1 MADGERLADIVEAAV
16 ARGDAPGVV
25 AAVGR
30 GDETHVRAAGLMA
43 VGGPPMRPGTLFR
56 IASITKPVT
65 AAVVL
70 SLVEDGLLGLDEP
83 VDRLLPE
90 LANRR
95 VLRRPDGPLTDTI
108 RAERAVTTRDL
119 LTFTWGFGMQG
130 AMFMA
135 AEPWPIVR
143 AVAERE
149 LSSFGPANPDTTPEP
164 DTWMARLG
172 ELPLLAQ
179 PGERWLYSAGSQV
192 LGVLAARAAGAP
204 FEDVMRER
212 VLAPLGMR
220 DTAFY
225 AADTSRLATAYEGL
239 TVRDRPDGQWSRP
252 PRFPDGAAGLVS
264 TAADLL
270 AFGRMLRRGG
280 DPVLEPGTVAE
291 MTRDQL
297 TPAQRARVWPGFSFL
312 DDRGWG
318 YGVSV
323 TEWGYTWEGGSGT
336 LDQAVPDRDL
346 TVVVLTQ
353 RAADETGMP
362 AVCGEVL
369 EMAIGG
375 SAQRNLRRNGSCG
388 WYGSTLTR
396 ALITAAPPR
405 SRSSSVTSGRS
416 SASLDTR
423 SRRSR
428 STSRSGCE
436 LSRPVR

>member
-1 MADGERLADIVEAAV
+1 
-16 ARGDAPGVV
+16 
-25 AAVGR
+25 
-30 GDETHVRAAGLMA
+30 
-43 VGGPPMRPGTLFR
+43 MRPTTLFR

-70 SLVEDGLLGLDEP
+70 SLAEDGLLGLDEP

-90 LANRR
+90 LADRR

-108 RAERAVTTRDL
+108 EAERAVTTRDL

-135 AEPWPIVR
+135 PEPWPIVS

-149 LSSFGPANPDTTPEP
+149 LSSFGSPDPDTTPEP
-164 DTWMARLG
+164 DTFMARLG

-192 LGVLAARAAGAP
+192 LGVLAARAAGVP

-212 VLAPLGMR
+212 VLAPLGME
-220 DTAFY
+220 DTAFH
-225 AADTSRLATAYEGL
+225 AEDTGRLATAYERRDGEL
-239 TVRDRPDGQWSRP
+239 VVSDRPDGQWSRP

-264 TAADLL
+264 TAEDLVG
-270 AFGRMLRRGG
+270 FGRMLLRGG
-280 DPVLEPGTVAE
+280 DPVLKPGTVAE

-312 DDRGWG
+312 DDRSWG

-323 TEWGYTWEGGSGT
+323 TDWGYTWEGGSGT
-336 LDQAVPDRDL
+336 AWANVPDRDL

-353 RAADETGMP
+353 RAVDETGLP
-362 AVCGEVL
+362 AVCEDVL
-369 EMAIGG
+369 
-375 SAQRNLRRNGSCG
+375 R
-388 WYGSTLTR
+388 
-396 ALITAAPPR
+396 TA
-405 SRSSSVTSGRS
+405 RSS
-416 SASLDTR
+416 
-423 SRRSR
+423 
-428 STSRSGCE
+428 
-436 LSRPVR
+436 

>member
-1 MADGERLADIVEAAV
+1 MTDGERLEEIVETAV

-30 GDETHVRAAGLMA
+30 GGEGYVAAAGVMA
-43 VGGPPMRPGTLFR
+43 VGGPPMRPDTLFR

-70 SLVEDGLLGLDEP
+70 SLAEDGLLGLEEP

-90 LANRR
+90 LADRR

-108 RAERAVTTRDL
+108 EAERAVTTRDL

-135 AEPWPIVR
+135 PEPWPIVS

-149 LSSFGPANPDTTPEP
+149 LSSFGPPQPDTTPGP
-164 DTWMARLG
+164 DTFMARLG

-212 VLAPLGMR
+212 VLAPLGMD

-225 AADTSRLATAYEGL
+225 ANDTSRLATAYER
-239 TVRDRPDGQWSRP
+239 RDGQLAVSDPPDGQWSRP
-252 PRFPDGAAGLVS
+252 PRFPDGAGGLVS
-264 TAADLL
+264 TAEDLL
-270 AFGRMLRRGG
+270 RFGRMLLLPGG
-280 DPVLEPGTVAE
+280 NPVLTAGTVAE
-291 MTRDQL
+291 MTSDQL
-297 TPAQRARVWPGFSFL
+297 TPAQLANVWPGFSFL
-312 DDRGWG
+312 GDRGWG

-323 TEWGYTWEGGSGT
+323 TEWGYSWEGGSGT
-336 LDQAVPDRDL
+336 AWANVPDQDL

-353 RAADETGMP
+353 RAVDETGLP
-362 AVCGEVL
+362 AVCDQV
-369 EMAIGG
+369 
-375 SAQRNLRRNGSCG
+375 R
-388 WYGSTLTR
+388 
-396 ALITAAPPR
+396 TAM
-405 SRSSSVTSGRS
+405 SS
-416 SASLDTR
+416 
-423 SRRSR
+423 
-428 STSRSGCE
+428 
-436 LSRPVR
+436 

>member
-1 MADGERLADIVEAAV
+1 MGYGDKLDDIIEAAV

-30 GDETHVRAAGLMA
+30 GDEGYVAAAGVMA
-43 VGGPPMRPGTLFR
+43 VGGPPMQPDTLFR
-56 IASITKPVT
+56 ISSMTKPVT

-70 SLVEDGLLGLDEP
+70 SLAEDGAIGLDEP

-108 RAERAVTTRDL
+108 AAERAVTARDL

-135 AEPWPIVR
+135 PGPWPIVS

-149 LSSFGPANPDTTPEP
+149 LGSFGPPQPDTTPEP
-164 DTWMARLG
+164 DTFMARLS

-192 LGVLAARAAGAP
+192 LGVLAARAADAP

-212 VLAPLGMR
+212 VLAPLGMD

-225 AADTSRLATAYEGL
+225 AGDTGRLATAYER
-239 TVRDRPDGQWSRP
+239 RDGELAVSDPPDGQWSRP
-252 PRFPDGAAGLVS
+252 PRFPDGAGGLVS
-264 TAADLL
+264 TAEDLL
-270 AFGRMLRRGG
+270 RFGRMLLRPGG
-280 DPVLEPGTVAE
+280 NPVLTAGTVAE

-297 TPAQRARVWPGFSFL
+297 TPAQRANVWPGFSFL

-323 TEWGYTWEGGSGT
+323 TEWGYTWDGGLGT
-336 LDQAVPDRDL
+336 SWSNIGDQDL

-353 RAADETGMP
+353 RAADEAGLP
-362 AVCGEVL
+362 AVCEQVR
-369 EMAIGG
+369 MAM
-375 SAQRNLRRNGSCG
+375 
-388 WYGSTLTR
+388 
-396 ALITAAPPR
+396 
-405 SRSSSVTSGRS
+405 SS
-416 SASLDTR
+416 
-423 SRRSR
+423 
-428 STSRSGCE
+428 
-436 LSRPVR
+436 

>member
-1 MADGERLADIVEAAV
+1 MTDGERLEQIVETAV

-30 GDETHVRAAGLMA
+30 GDETHIAAAGVMA
-43 VGGPPMRPGTLFR
+43 AGGPPMRPDTLFR

-70 SLVEDGLLGLDEP
+70 SLAEDGLLGLDEP
-83 VDRLLPE
+83 VDRWLPE
-90 LANRR
+90 LADRR

-130 AMFMA
+130 AMFIA
-135 AEPWPIVR
+135 PEPWPIVT

-149 LSSFGPANPDTTPEP
+149 LSSFGPAAPDTTPEP
-164 DTWMARLG
+164 DTFMARLG

-204 FEDVMRER
+204 FGDVMRER
-212 VLAPLGMR
+212 VLGPLGMD
-220 DTAFY
+220 DTAFH
-225 AADTSRLATAYEGL
+225 ASDTSRLATAY
-239 TVRDRPDGQWSRP
+239 VRRDGQLAVSDPPDGQWSRP

-264 TAADLL
+264 TAADLA
-270 AFGRMLRRGG
+270 AFGRMLLRGG
-280 DPVLEPGTVAE
+280 GEVLKPGTVAE

-297 TPAQRARVWPGFSFL
+297 TPAQRANVWPGFSFL

-323 TEWGYTWEGGSGT
+323 TEWGYSWEGGSGT
-336 LDQAVPDRDL
+336 AWANVPDRDL

-353 RAADETGMP
+353 RAIDETGPP
-362 AVCGEVL
+362 AVCDQV
-369 EMAIGG
+369 
-375 SAQRNLRRNGSCG
+375 R
-388 WYGSTLTR
+388 
-396 ALITAAPPR
+396 TAM
-405 SRSSSVTSGRS
+405 SS
-416 SASLDTR
+416 
-423 SRRSR
+423 
-428 STSRSGCE
+428 
-436 LSRPVR
+436 

>member
-1 MADGERLADIVEAAV
+1 MTDGERLEEIVETAV

-30 GDETHVRAAGLMA
+30 GDEGYVAAAGVMA
-43 VGGPPMRPGTLFR
+43 AGGPPMRSDTLFR

-70 SLVEDGLLGLDEP
+70 SLAEDGLLGLEEP

-90 LANRR
+90 LADRR

-135 AEPWPIVR
+135 PEPWPIVS

-149 LSSFGPANPDTTPEP
+149 LSSFGPPQPDITPEP
-164 DTWMARLG
+164 DTFMARLG

-212 VLAPLGMR
+212 VLAPLGMD

-225 AADTSRLATAYEGL
+225 ASDTSRLATAYER
-239 TVRDRPDGQWSRP
+239 RDGELAVSDPPDGQWSRP
-252 PRFPDGAAGLVS
+252 PRFPDGAGGLVS
-264 TAADLL
+264 TAEDLL
-270 AFGRMLRRGG
+270 RFGRMLLLPGG
-280 DPVLEPGTVAE
+280 NPVLTAGTVAE
-291 MTRDQL
+291 MTSDQL
-297 TPAQRARVWPGFSFL
+297 TPAQLARVWPGFSFL
-312 DDRGWG
+312 GDRGWG

-323 TEWGYTWEGGSGT
+323 TEWGYSWEGGSGT
-336 LDQAVPDRDL
+336 AWANVPDRDL

-353 RAADETGMP
+353 RAVDETGMP
-362 AVCGEVL
+362 AVCDQV
-369 EMAIGG
+369 
-375 SAQRNLRRNGSCG
+375 R
-388 WYGSTLTR
+388 
-396 ALITAAPPR
+396 TAM
-405 SRSSSVTSGRS
+405 SS
-416 SASLDTR
+416 
-423 SRRSR
+423 
-428 STSRSGCE
+428 
-436 LSRPVR
+436 

>member
-1 MADGERLADIVEAAV
+1 MTDGERLEEIVETAV

-30 GDETHVRAAGLMA
+30 GGEGYVAAAGVMT
-43 VGGPPMRPGTLFR
+43 VGGPPMRPDTLFR

-70 SLVEDGLLGLDEP
+70 SLAEDGLLGLEEP

-90 LANRR
+90 LADRR

-108 RAERAVTTRDL
+108 EAERAVTTRDL

-135 AEPWPIVR
+135 PEPWPIVT

-149 LSSFGPANPDTTPEP
+149 LGAFGPPQPDTTPEP
-164 DTWMARLG
+164 DTFMARLS

-212 VLAPLGMR
+212 VLTPLGMD

-225 AADTSRLATAYEGL
+225 ANDTSRLATAYENVNGEL

-264 TAADLL
+264 TAEDLL
-270 AFGRMLRRGG
+270 RFGRMLLLPGG
-280 DPVLEPGTVAE
+280 NPVLTAGTVAE
-291 MTRDQL
+291 MTSDQL
-297 TPAQRARVWPGFSFL
+297 TPAQLARVWPGFSFL
-312 DDRGWG
+312 GDRGWG

-323 TEWGYTWEGGSGT
+323 TEWGYGWEGGSGT
-336 LDQAVPDRDL
+336 AWANVPDQDL

-353 RAADETGMP
+353 RAVDETGPP
-362 AVCGEVL
+362 AVCDQV
-369 EMAIGG
+369 
-375 SAQRNLRRNGSCG
+375 R
-388 WYGSTLTR
+388 
-396 ALITAAPPR
+396 TAM
-405 SRSSSVTSGRS
+405 SS
-416 SASLDTR
+416 
-423 SRRSR
+423 
-428 STSRSGCE
+428 
-436 LSRPVR
+436 

>member
-1 MADGERLADIVEAAV
+1 MGYGDKLDDIIEAAV

-30 GDETHVRAAGLMA
+30 GDEGYLAAAGVMA
-43 VGGPPMRPGTLFR
+43 VAGPPMQPGTLFR

-70 SLVEDGLLGLDEP
+70 GLAEDGAFGLDEP

-108 RAERAVTTRDL
+108 AAERAVTTRDL

-135 AEPWPIVR
+135 SEPWPIVS
-143 AVAERE
+143 AAAERE
-149 LSSFGPANPDTTPEP
+149 LGTFGPPQPDTTPEP

-212 VLAPLGMR
+212 VLAPLGMD

-225 AADTSRLATAYEGL
+225 ANDTGRLATAYER
-239 TVRDRPDGQWSRP
+239 RDGKLEVSDPPDGQWSRP
-252 PRFPDGAAGLVS
+252 PRFPDGAGGLVS
-264 TAADLL
+264 TAEDLL
-270 AFGRMLRRGG
+270 RFGRMLLLPGG
-280 DPVLEPGTVAE
+280 NPVLTAGTVAE

-297 TPAQRARVWPGFSFL
+297 TPAQRANVWPGFSFL

-323 TEWGYTWEGGSGT
+323 TDWGYTWDGGFGT
-336 LDQAVPDRDL
+336 AWSNIPDQDL

-362 AVCGEVL
+362 AVCEQV
-369 EMAIGG
+369 
-375 SAQRNLRRNGSCG
+375 R
-388 WYGSTLTR
+388 
-396 ALITAAPPR
+396 TAM
-405 SRSSSVTSGRS
+405 SS
-416 SASLDTR
+416 
-423 SRRSR
+423 
-428 STSRSGCE
+428 
-436 LSRPVR
+436 

>member
-1 MADGERLADIVEAAV
+1 MGYGDKLDDIIEAAV
-16 ARGDAPGVV
+16 ARGDIPGVV

-30 GDETHVRAAGLMA
+30 GDEGYVAAAGVMA
-43 VGGPPMRPGTLFR
+43 VGGPPMQPGTLFR
-56 IASITKPVT
+56 ISSMTKPVT

-70 SLVEDGLLGLDEP
+70 SLAEDGALGLDEP
-83 VDRLLPE
+83 VDWLLPE

-95 VLRRPDGPLTDTI
+95 VLRRPDGPLTETI
-108 RAERAVTTRDL
+108 AAERAVTTRDL

-135 AEPWPIVR
+135 PEPWPIVT

-149 LSSFGPANPDTTPEP
+149 LGAFGPPQPDTTPEP

-212 VLAPLGMR
+212 VLAPLGMD

-225 AADTSRLATAYEGL
+225 ANDTRRLATAYER
-239 TVRDRPDGQWSRP
+239 RDGELAVSDPPDGQWSRP
-252 PRFPDGAAGLVS
+252 PRFPDGAGGLVS
-264 TAADLL
+264 TAEDLL
-270 AFGRMLRRGG
+270 RFGRMLLLPGG
-280 DPVLEPGTVAE
+280 NPVLTAGTVAE

-297 TPAQRARVWPGFSFL
+297 TPAQRANVWPGFSFL

-323 TEWGYTWEGGSGT
+323 TEWGYTWDGGLGT
-336 LDQAVPDRDL
+336 AWSNIPDQDL

-362 AVCGEVL
+362 AVCEQV
-369 EMAIGG
+369 
-375 SAQRNLRRNGSCG
+375 R
-388 WYGSTLTR
+388 
-396 ALITAAPPR
+396 TAM
-405 SRSSSVTSGRS
+405 SS
-416 SASLDTR
+416 
-423 SRRSR
+423 
-428 STSRSGCE
+428 
-436 LSRPVR
+436 

>member
-1 MADGERLADIVEAAV
+1 MTDGERLEEIVETAV

-30 GDETHVRAAGLMA
+30 GDEGYVAAAGVMA
-43 VGGPPMRPGTLFR
+43 AGGPPMRSDTLFR

-70 SLVEDGLLGLDEP
+70 SLVEDGLLGLEEP

-90 LANRR
+90 LADRR

-135 AEPWPIVR
+135 PEPWPIVS

-149 LSSFGPANPDTTPEP
+149 LSSFGPPLPDTTPDP
-164 DTWMARLG
+164 DTFMARLG

-212 VLAPLGMR
+212 VLAPLGMD

-225 AADTSRLATAYEGL
+225 ASDTSRLATAYER
-239 TVRDRPDGQWSRP
+239 RDGELAVSDPPDGQWSRP
-252 PRFPDGAAGLVS
+252 PRFPDGAGGLVS
-264 TAADLL
+264 TAEDLL
-270 AFGRMLRRGG
+270 RFGRMLLLPGG
-280 DPVLEPGTVAE
+280 NPVLTAGTVAE

-297 TPAQRARVWPGFSFL
+297 TPAQRANVWPGFSFL

-323 TEWGYTWEGGSGT
+323 TEWGYTWDGGFGT
-336 LDQAVPDRDL
+336 AWSNIPDQDL

-353 RAADETGMP
+353 RAVDETGMP
-362 AVCGEVL
+362 AVCEQV
-369 EMAIGG
+369 
-375 SAQRNLRRNGSCG
+375 R
-388 WYGSTLTR
+388 
-396 ALITAAPPR
+396 TAM
-405 SRSSSVTSGRS
+405 SS
-416 SASLDTR
+416 
-423 SRRSR
+423 
-428 STSRSGCE
+428 
-436 LSRPVR
+436 